1 MGKTTNHGKNRVK
14 YVYQRWILGYIGST
28 MGSQR
33 FTESLLA
40 CSDGPGE
47 IMWWDVA
54 PEWQAMR
61 EKEENTMEGVSKF
74 LAP

>member
-1 MGKTTNHGKNRVK
+1 
-14 YVYQRWILGYIGST
+14 

-33 FTESLLA
+33 FTEFLLA